1 MPDFTVKEI
10 SSILSTLDGV
20 EVKGIANWERMLAV
34 CQLLNRKRD
43 EYTEGDEH
51 ETDNKSKS

>member
-20 EVKGIANWERMLAV
+20 EVKGISNWERMLAV

-43 EYTEGDEH
+43 EATEDNEN
-51 ETDNKSKS
+51 ETENKPKS